1 MSWNNY
7 GRTPNAAE
15 RKAKAQR
22 KIVQLRKQGYEL
34 QPIGPLKNSRKI
46 ATSFWGRAWC
56 HHLEQFSDYET
67 RLPRG
72 RSYLRQEA
80 VLHLAIEPGEIQAMV
95 LGSELYELTIQ
106 IDPLSPDK
114 WAELRAA
121 CQGQVASLIELL
133 QGKFADEVMDLVSD
147 PDDGLFPLPQE
158 IHFNCNCPDWADM
171 CKHVAAVLY
180 GVAARL
186 DESPELLFTLR
197 GVDQSEL
204 ITLKDASESLTQGQR
219 KSKSRRLSEDAI
231 NDVFGL
237 DED

>member
-1 MSWNNY
+1 MSWHEY
-7 GRTPNAAE
+7 RRPPNAAE
-15 RKAKAQR
+15 RKAMAQR
-22 KIVQLRKQGYEL
+22 KVVQLRQQGYKL

-106 IDPLSPDK
+106 IDPLPAEK
-114 WAELRAA
+114 WAELRTA

-133 QGKFADEVMDLVSD
+133 QGKFADEVMALLSD
-147 PDDGLFPLPQE
+147 PNEGLFPLPQE

-204 ITLKDASESLTQGQR
+204 IALKDASESLTQGQR
-219 KSKSRRLSEDAI
+219 KSKSRRLSADAI